1 MTDLRSTYL
10 GFDLR
15 NPLVASPSP
24 ATGRLDMLKRLEDAG
39 IGAVV
44 LPSLFE
50 EEIEAEAL
58 TLEARYETGSGVNPE
73 ADHYFADLELDY
85 LGLERHLALTEAAA
99 EALDVPV
106 IASLNGNSAGG
117 WVRYARELVA
127 AGAQAIELNMYDV
140 AVDPMKSSAEVEAG
154 YLDLVSLVRA
164 AIEVPLAVKLSPYFS
179 SLAHFTAQ
187 VVAAGADGL
196 VLFNR
201 FYQPDLDLT
210 TLDVTPSLELSTP
223 ADMRLP
229 LRWIAILRPQLPTTS
244 LALTSGVH
252 DGDQVAKG
260 LLAGSDAVM
269 VAAEVLRQGPERVG
283 AMLAELQGW
292 MVEQEYQSVE
302 QLKGSVAQHTSAN
315 PGAFER
321 AQYQRVLS
329 SWRW

>member
-164 AIEVPLAVKLSPYFS
+164 AIDVPLAVKLSPYFS

>member
-1 MTDLRSTYL
+1 
-10 GFDLR
+10 
-15 NPLVASPSP
+15 
-24 ATGRLDMLKRLEDAG
+24 MLKRLEDAG